1 MVFAQNGTLNLSNSR
16 FDWPAQHEWL
26 HRYFVF
32 ERATYALQQ
41 FVIAR
46 NVNKFNK
53 LIEKYLTVQRTV
65 FMVITICLLK
75 AHTICVIRDRC
86 RPI

>member
-32 ERATYALQQ
+32 ERATSLEEI
-41 FVIAR
+41 VMSTENI
-46 NVNKFNK
+46 KSIIK
-53 LIEKYLTVQRTV
+53 LLNIDHDLIYL
-65 FMVITICLLK
+65 
-75 AHTICVIRDRC
+75 
-86 RPI
+86 